1 MQVSMFR
8 YFLAVAETGSIR
20 QAATDLHVSAS
31 AISRQI
37 QNLEHSFKLPLF
49 ERRPSGM
56 YLTEEGRI
64 LELHMRRTMR
74 EMELARA
81 KIDDIHGLVAGTIRY
96 ATIEGVARAW
106 LFPAIADFQRDY
118 PGVGFKGG
126 IAGTEAVYAAVESD
140 HVDFGIAIQNE
151 LHPEIEVVQRFATQ
165 FRAAMAPD
173 HPLAGHDT
181 LSLTDLVPYSLTM
194 LGSPFQTR
202 QAFNSAA
209 MRLGLSF
216 DIGFELDHI
225 ELIKSHVLETGGLTI
240 LPDYAV
246 SQEAESGGIVIA
258 DISENELPQCTT
270 VLCTRK
276 GRHLT
281 RAAESFIDRLRMR
294 PM

>member
-1 MQVSMFR
+1 MQVSVFR
-8 YFLAVAETGSIR
+8 YFLAVAETGSVR

-37 QNLEHSFKLPLF
+37 QNLEYSFKFPLF
-49 ERRPSGM
+49 DRRPSGM

-64 LELHMRRTMR
+64 LEFHMRRTMR

-106 LFPAIADFQRDY
+106 LFPAIRDFQRDY

-126 IAGTEAVYAAVESD
+126 IAGTEAVYAAVEGD
-140 HVDFGIAIQNE
+140 YVDFGIAIQNE
-151 LHPEIEVVQRFATQ
+151 PLTEVEVVQRFATR
-165 FRAAMAPD
+165 FKAAMAPS
-173 HPLAGHDT
+173 HPLAGRNTVD
-181 LSLTDLVPYSLTM
+181 LSDLSTYSLTM
-194 LGSPFQTR
+194 LDASFQTR

-209 MRLGLSF
+209 TRLGLTF

-225 ELIKSHVLETGGLTI
+225 ELIKSHVLASGGMTI

-246 SQEAESGGIVIA
+246 SQEAAVGGIVIA
-258 DISENELPQCTT
+258 DISEQEFPQCTT

-276 GRHLT
+276 GRCLT
-281 RAAESFIDRLRMR
+281 RAAESFIEHLRLK